1 MADAAKNEPQVSK
14 LHVYSFGIVAMDKP
28 LSSKIVEVTP
38 VESFPMSSG
47 TISNNATKYEATGIN
62 AQGQSY
68 TDSIDTSNT
77 VQAEWMPLGS
87 NRVTPPDVR
96 AGERVMLWR
105 MGDSDKYYWVMMMDD
120 LNLRKL
126 ETVVYAWNGSPNQSD
141 GTTATTSYF
150 FEVSTH
156 NKMMH
161 LHTSN
166 ANGEV
171 CQFDVQINGGQGIIQ
186 MQDDIGNF
194 FFMDAVNRILQMQTA
209 DGTILQLNQKSM
221 TITIPETWTVQAKN
235 GKFVFQESFDIK
247 SPVTNHNGDFN
258 ELGAFGLNGDMTTAE
273 GAGGVGTPGVGK
285 ISIKGNAELLG
296 ELDVKGNVTAV
307 TIEASESVTA
317 PNIH

>member
-1 MADAAKNEPQVSK
+1 MA
-14 LHVYSFGIVAMDKP
+14 
-28 LSSKIVEVTP
+28 
-38 VESFPMSSG
+38 SG
-47 TISNNATKYEATGIN
+47 TISNNATKYEATGTN
-62 AQGQSY
+62 TQGQTYS
-68 TDSIDTSNT
+68 DAVDTSNT

-141 GTTATTSYF
+141 GTTASTSYF

-166 ANGEV
+166 SNGEV
-171 CQFDVQINGGQGIIQ
+171 CQFDVQINGGQGVIQ

-221 TITIPETWTVQAKN
+221 TITIPETWTVMAKN
-235 GKFVFQESFDIK
+235 GKFVFQETFDIT
-247 SPVTNHNGDFN
+247 SPVTNHDGDFN
-258 ELGAFGLNGDMTTAE
+258 ELGAFGLKGDMVTAD
-273 GAGGVGTPGVGK
+273 GAGGVGTPGSGK
-285 ISIKGNAELLG
+285 IKIAGAAELDGTL
-296 ELDVKGNVTAV
+296 NVTE
-307 TIEASESVTA
+307 TITATVIQASESVTA
-317 PNIH
+317 PNLKYD